1 MMSKM
6 PHSHSKNVLVYLD
19 ILFSLFFVGPF
30 TVLYWRGTFVTIYNF
45 FISGIAVSEKWV
57 PSLSLF
63 TVGLVMK
70 ILIDFIKH
78 YLKQK
83 ICDSHILLQ
92 IVVKVIII
100 YLDALSG
107 VVLWVG
113 GFNVLYSAFPGMRWY
128 QLLTVFL
135 TSSLTLFS
143 IKAFKCTAST
153 PVTIITD
160 SVDNVFTPH
169 SYFSGTVDT
178 RGNYSLVLDTI
189 FSYTI
194 VHSLVICCWWG
205 FWELENH
212 FILKPCEI
220 VIKDFEAWDSVII
233 AFILSIFIFFINNNV
248 KNYHRR
254 NGSCNTI
261 VIHIISFA
269 AFLASLNF
277 WRGLWSLMDFYF
289 FPSMNVEENLV
300 MSHVVGF
307 IWSTIA
313 GTGLTL
319 TQSSCRD
326 PAKPE
331 YNHCQYWSNRDD
343 VDAATGDDDEES
355 QRDHVATESSPLIV
369 RNL

>member
-1 MMSKM
+1 
-6 PHSHSKNVLVYLD
+6 
-19 ILFSLFFVGPF
+19 
-30 TVLYWRGTFVTIYNF
+30 
-45 FISGIAVSEKWV
+45 
-57 PSLSLF
+57 
-63 TVGLVMK
+63 MK
-70 ILIDFIKH
+70 ILIDIIK
-78 YLKQK
+78 YFLKQK

-92 IVVKVIII
+92 IVTKVIIV
-100 YLDALSG
+100 YLDALFG

-113 GFNVLYSAFPGMRWY
+113 GFNVLYAAFPDMKCY

-135 TSSLTLFS
+135 ASSFTLFS
-143 IKAFKCTAST
+143 IKAFKCTAGT

-160 SVDNVFTPH
+160 SVDNVFTPN
-169 SYFSGTVDT
+169 SYFSGTIDT
-178 RGNYSLVLDTI
+178 RGHYSPVLDTI

-205 FWELENH
+205 FWELENKY
-212 FILKPCEI
+212 ILKPCEI

-233 AFILSIFIFFINNNV
+233 AFILSFFIFCINTNI

-254 NGSCNTI
+254 DGSCKSF
-261 VIHIISFA
+261 VIHSMSVV

-289 FPSMNVEENLV
+289 FPSMSIEENLV
-300 MSHVVGF
+300 ISHVVGF

-326 PAKPE
+326 PAEPE
-331 YNHCQYWSNRDD
+331 YNHCQYWSSRDD
-343 VDAATGDDDEES
+343 LAAEDDDEES
-355 QRDHVATESSPLIV
+355 QTDYIATESSPLIV